1 MKANEIK
8 VHTKA
13 EQVAQEYDDAAWDG
27 YHSEGCYRLAIATAH
42 ELGGVEVY
50 NANDVGGAWSY
61 VPTRT
66 FEFDDGS
73 CAEVTYGSV
82 FVE

>member
-1 MKANEIK
+1 MSIK
-8 VHTKA
+8 ETKTYTKA
-13 EQVAQEYDDAAWDG
+13 QEVERAYDEVQWDG
-27 YHSEGCYRLAIATAH
+27 IHSEGCYRCAIATAH
-42 ELGGVEVY
+42 DLGGIETF
-50 NANDVGGAWSY
+50 NSNDENSMWSFA
-61 VPTRT
+61 PTRV

>member
-1 MKANEIK
+1 MSIK
-8 VHTKA
+8 ETKTYTKA
-13 EQVAQEYDDAAWDG
+13 MVVAQEYDDAAWDG
-27 YHSEGCYRLAIATAH
+27 YHSEGCYRCAIATAH
-42 ELGGVEVY
+42 DLGGIETF
-50 NANDVGGAWSY
+50 NSNDENSMWSFA
-61 VPTRT
+61 PTRT